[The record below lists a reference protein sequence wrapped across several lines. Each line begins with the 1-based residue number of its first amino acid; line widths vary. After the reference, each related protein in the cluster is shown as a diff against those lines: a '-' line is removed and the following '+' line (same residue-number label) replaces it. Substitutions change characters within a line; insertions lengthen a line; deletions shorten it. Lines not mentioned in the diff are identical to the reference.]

1 MKKIYNQLIYKLF
14 PDAYPKYEVSTDELG
29 EQPILSPDDWKVL
42 VTSAPPKIARIKTPK
57 GLDLQHTA

>member
-1 MKKIYNQLIYKLF
+1 MKAIYNQLIYKLF

-42 VTSAPPKIARIKTPK
+42 VTSKPPKITRIKAPK
-57 GLDLQHTA
+57 TLDLQHLA